1 VLLPDIRQRS
11 GYLLLA
17 VVVGH
22 LILISAQVNSQ
33 EGVPLLEGA
42 AFAVYS
48 EVQRLTYAIVGGAVR
63 LWNGYVALRYVR
75 IENAALQ
82 QELATL
88 QVQQQQQEAS
98 VRRSGELRRL
108 LELRDASDLQTRAAE
123 VIGWSAVPG
132 TRFLTIDRGS
142 SDDIK
147 ENMAVIS
154 PAGVVGRVVRTARK
168 AALVQLLVDRNAAAG
183 ARAGDARAEGIVVGT
198 GADTLRMDYVS
209 STADLAVGELVVT
222 AGTDGI
228 YPKGFAIGHIEH
240 IEKAGSAYALIRIR
254 PAVNFAA
261 LEEVL
266 VVTSPV
272 PSGREVGQ

>member
-48 EVQRLTYAIVGGAVR
+48 EVQRLTYAVVGGAVR

>member
-48 EVQRLTYAIVGGAVR
+48 EVQRLTYAVVGGAVR

-142 SDDIK
+142 SDGIK